1 VRFFSRSRGTLFFGS
16 AKDIIF
22 ASLAAVAALA
32 VTGAAQETG
41 EAKGNLLK
49 LLGIEPAAESVDYVR
64 TKTQFQLHTL
74 LTEQRHPKTWPLGE
88 RVREDSLAG
97 LKMLSSVDDDIR
109 AKMDELAAAPGVLEQ
124 AARAVEAAVL
134 DGRKIYVYGCGATG
148 RLAKQ
153 MESAF
158 WRPFWR
164 KALADGRIRRKLAG
178 RIPAGLEENLIG
190 EMTGADRALISS
202 LEGFEDLQLIGRL
215 QLHDRGVRKGD
226 VVICVTE
233 GGETSSVIG
242 TVLAALD
249 QWKSGPGYDPEA
261 SRKSLY
267 FVYNN
272 PDDKLLPFD
281 RSRSVLG
288 EPGITKIN
296 LTTGPQAITGSTRM
310 QATTIETYVV
320 AAVIETGV
328 GRALARVLAKR
339 DLAKLGFAGG
349 GPAGEGVAARL
360 RRFGEVLDGARSA
373 LPALAALTDIEAAAY
388 AAGRFSTYYAEKALI
403 TVFIDSTER
412 SPTFR
417 LYPLDTVQEPRR
429 KCWIQVWTK
438 AGAPGEAWRAFLGRP
453 FRGLAAEL
461 YRKPFETEVDDPYLR
476 RAALESLKR
485 AGDEQADLYDF
496 SLSAANLVGR
506 GPKKG
511 DLCVLVGLS
520 PEEGEFGRAGSSFS
534 NVLRLAAESGADA
547 AVLLVTDL
555 PPKEFPRLE
564 AGLRKQYQGAGGRLV
579 VVSVPVRA
587 SGDPF
592 GIRQQVAAKMLL
604 NAHSTAVMAKLGKVV
619 GNTMT
624 NVSPSNLKLIGRATF
639 LIQAHVNDVLGRPD
653 WVKANGARAPVTYG
667 EANAVLFD
675 AIAFLRDRQAKAGQ
689 TAEVAFSIIRILES
703 LKQGRGIG
711 RDETL
716 AIVKDFGLSAYLE
729 SLK

>member
-675 AIAFLRDRQAKAGQ
+675 AIAFLRDRQAEAGQ